1 MPQQVQ
7 DLKRAKQ
14 LVKELLSLTD
24 EAIHQC
30 QGARSWGFLDIL
42 GGSTLSTLVKHV
54 KISSTKNV
62 LDDINYKMRELKQ
75 CININNM
82 PEGFT
87 VNRGFFATLL
97 DLAAYVLSMIGAKLF
112 SAQLA
117 PVVYQSVVQPPLRA
131 KIVEGFGSAA
141 GADIGAQVQAALQA
155 IPDSI
160 AGVMKLLG
168 LSWESLVE
176 KVSTMNLTGK
186 HAIDKLMQ
194 SAVDPIAT
202 AVVRTA
208 LFVIIAFVLTAV
220 LKVVF
225 HLLNRVIKEL
235 PAIKQINT
243 GLGVVLGVLRG
254 VVLVFLL
261 ALGLGLVSGL
271 VANDWLIEAVRHS
284 YVEKWVSGFLDS
296 ISGFVAA

>member
-62 LDDINYKMRELKQ
+62 LDDINYKIRELKQ

-97 DLAAYVLSMIGAKLF
+97 DFTWDGFISDLWMQSKIKGSLNELQELKSNLLSLD
-112 SAQLA
+112 AQL
-117 PVVYQSVVQPPLRA
+117 
-131 KIVEGFGSAA
+131 
-141 GADIGAQVQAALQA
+141 
-155 IPDSI
+155 
-160 AGVMKLLG
+160 
-168 LSWESLVE
+168 
-176 KVSTMNLTGK
+176 
-186 HAIDKLMQ
+186 
-194 SAVDPIAT
+194 
-202 AVVRTA
+202 
-208 LFVIIAFVLTAV
+208 
-220 LKVVF
+220 
-225 HLLNRVIKEL
+225 NR
-235 PAIKQINT
+235 
-243 GLGVVLGVLRG
+243 
-254 VVLVFLL
+254 
-261 ALGLGLVSGL
+261 
-271 VANDWLIEAVRHS
+271 
-284 YVEKWVSGFLDS
+284 
-296 ISGFVAA
+296 

>member
-1 MPQQVQ
+1 MSYLL
-7 DLKRAKQ
+7 DLCFVLVLALSVVIAAK
-14 LVKELLSLTD
+14 
-24 EAIHQC
+24 
-30 QGARSWGFLDIL
+30 
-42 GGSTLSTLVKHV
+42 
-54 KISSTKNV
+54 
-62 LDDINYKMRELKQ
+62 
-75 CININNM
+75 
-82 PEGFT
+82 
-87 VNRGFFATLL
+87 RGFFATLL

-168 LSWESLVE
+168 LSRESLVE